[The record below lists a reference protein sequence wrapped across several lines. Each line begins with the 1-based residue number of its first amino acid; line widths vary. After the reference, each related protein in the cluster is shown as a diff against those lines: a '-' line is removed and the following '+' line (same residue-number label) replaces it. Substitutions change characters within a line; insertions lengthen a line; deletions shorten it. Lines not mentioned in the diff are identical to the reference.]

1 MPLIQREGI
10 KTLSFN
16 DRAAEETE
24 ELVHRQ
30 RTELDAQ
37 NQRLRQYRDRYVDL
51 YDSAPVGYATLD
63 GGGHIREINLTGAR
77 MLNAD
82 RDSLAG
88 YPFVDC
94 VAKEDQKAFLDHV
107 RQCVQE
113 HRKAT
118 ADLALV
124 ARKGRSVIVQLRS
137 VPGDGPEGQVGTC
150 CRTAIIDI
158 TERRRMEETIRQSQ
172 AFLQTVID
180 SIPDPMLVI
189 DREHRTVLANGPSPP
204 GRRDRPYPLP
214 DLLLARPSAA
224 QFAVRVK
231 PTVSLQQVVE
241 NKSPPRRSRTPATT
255 ARARQG
261 LSGSSQ
267 CRLSE

>member
-1 MPLIQREGI
+1 M
-10 KTLSFN
+10 SFN

-113 HRKAT
+113 HREAT

-124 ARKGRSVIVQLRS
+124 AREGHSVIVQLRS

-189 DREHRTVLANGPSPP
+189 DREHRTVLANRAAPP
-204 GRRDRPYPLP
+204 GRRDRPRIPLP
-214 DLLLARPSAA
+214 DLLLARPSAR
-224 QFAVRVK
+224 FAMRESR
-231 PTVSLQQVVE
+231 PTVSPATGRGKQGPRDGHAHPLRQQGRGKVYRG
-241 NKSPPRRSRTPATT
+241 RRSANC
-255 ARARQG
+255 G
-261 LSGSSQ
+261 
-267 CRLSE
+267 